1 MGGNS
6 KKSLFIYLAIIVVL
20 MIVATQVYS
29 VSNTPETTPYN
40 EILSYFQNDQV
51 KEYTL
56 DYGTGE
62 LTIKLRDNNKEIYY
76 MVPNLTVFYNDT
88 HEMVKEY
95 NKTITTKL
103 T

>member
-51 KEYTL
+51 KE
-56 DYGTGE
+56 
-62 LTIKLRDNNKEIYY
+62 
-76 MVPNLTVFYNDT
+76 
-88 HEMVKEY
+88 
-95 NKTITTKL
+95 
-103 T
+103 